1 MPLPKPVVLSDDA
14 WRARLTPMQYH
25 VLRQSGTERA
35 FTGPFLDQDTP
46 GTYTCAGCATPLF
59 RSTTKFHSGC
69 GWPSFYDDLRDGSV
83 TIRMDRSHGMVRE
96 EIRCAVC
103 DGHLGHVF
111 NDGPR
116 PTGRRYCVNGAALA
130 FVADSPTGPAR

>member
-1 MPLPKPVVLSDDA
+1 MPKTVTRSDDEWKKQLSA
-14 WRARLTPMQYH
+14 MQYH

-35 FTGPFLDQDTP
+35 FTGPFLDQDEA
-46 GTYTCAGCATPLF
+46 GTYACAGCDTPLF
-59 RSTTKFHSGC
+59 TSDTKFHSGC
-69 GWPSFYDDLRDGSV
+69 GWPSFFDDLRDGSI

-111 NDGPR
+111 NDGPK
-116 PTGRRYCVNGAALA
+116 PTGRRYCVNGAALTFTA
-130 FVADSPTGPAR
+130 KPKG

>member
-1 MPLPKPVVLSDDA
+1 MPRTVAKTDDEWKAQLS
-14 WRARLTPMQYH
+14 PMQYY

-35 FTGPFLDQDTP
+35 FTGPFLDQEEK
-46 GTYTCAGCATPLF
+46 GTYACAGCGAALF
-59 RSTTKFHSGC
+59 TSDTKFHSGC
-69 GWPSFYDDLRDGSV
+69 GWPSFFDDLRDGSI

-96 EIRCAVC
+96 EIRCAAC

-116 PTGRRYCVNGAALA
+116 PTGRRYCVNGAALT
-130 FVADSPTGPAR
+130 FTPAR